1 MNKSNL
7 QWHTAPE
14 LPKVGDKCILVR
26 DGEIDEAIWE
36 CQEDN
41 PESPYM
47 PWVTYTESD
56 HYTTNYPRVN
66 AWIRLKELDASYHE
80 QFDNKNRN
88 LSQETANCDKQ
99 FDKILEINTDIERR
113 RIAERAMCAILS
125 NEAYAPHFTMAEIAW
140 KAVTAADALIAELNK
155 KKDNV

>member
-41 PESPYM
+41 PESPYN
-47 PWVTYTESD
+47 PWVTYTEDD
-56 HYTTNYPRVN
+56 HYTINYPYVN
-66 AWIRLKELDASYHE
+66 AWIRLSELEASYHE
-80 QFDNKNRN
+80 QFNNN
-88 LSQETANCDKQ
+88 GN
-99 FDKILEINTDIERR
+99 
-113 RIAERAMCAILS
+113 
-125 NEAYAPHFTMAEIAW
+125 
-140 KAVTAADALIAELNK
+140 
-155 KKDNV
+155 